1 MAFSHFYHLKKAKNN
16 AMNYSTLISAPQ
28 LQALIASSAQLRI
41 FDCTSELM
49 QPHAGEKHYLESHI
63 PGAVYANLDTALS
76 AKHGINPGKPGAD
89 GVITA
94 SGTDTPASGGRHPLP
109 NREKFA
115 TWLSSVGF
123 ANNMQ
128 AVVYDR
134 NGANYCGRLWW
145 MLKWAG
151 VEIVAVLDGGLQAWV
166 AEGGAVKSGEEPA
179 HFQTNFELGPELA
192 KLVAVDTVLSNLGRP
207 VQTLIDARGAPRF
220 RGEVEPLDPVAG
232 HIPGALNRPF
242 GQNLGPDGRFK
253 PPATLKA
260 EFEALLAGRDPA
272 TVVHHCGS
280 GVSAVPNIIAMQ
292 IAGLGTSSTVGLYAG
307 SWSDW
312 CSDASR
318 PVAQG

>member
-1 MAFSHFYHLKKAKNN
+1 MSYT
-16 AMNYSTLISAPQ
+16 TLISVEQ
-28 LQALIASSAQLRI
+28 LQALMADPASAKNLRV
-41 FDCTSELM
+41 FDCTFDLM
-49 QPHAGEKHYLESHI
+49 QPAAGEKQYLESHI

-76 AKHGINPGKPGAD
+76 AKHGAPGAH
-89 GVITA
+89 GVVTA
-94 SGTDTPASGGRHPLP
+94 SGADAPASGGRHPLP

-115 TWLSSVGF
+115 IWLSSVGF
-123 ANNMQ
+123 ANDMQ

-151 VEIVAVLDGGLQAWV
+151 HADVAVLDGGLQAWQ
-166 AEGGAVKSGEEPA
+166 AAGGAVAAGEEPA
-179 HFQTNFELGPELA
+179 HFQPNFELAPENARL
-192 KLVAVDTVLSNLGRP
+192 VDTKTVADNLGRP
-207 VQTLIDARGAPRF
+207 IQTLIDARGGPRF

-242 GQNLGPDGRFK
+242 AENIGPDGKFK
-253 PPATLKA
+253 PAAQLKA
-260 EFEALLAGRDPA
+260 EFEKLLNGRDPA

-292 IAGLGTSSTVGLYAG
+292 IAGLGDSSTLGLYAG

-312 CSDASR
+312 CSDSSR
-318 PVAQG
+318 PMAQG